1 VAFALPKSII
11 HFSSL
16 SSLTSIPEVDAK
28 SATTCK
34 LWSSGDY
41 SASFTGRIND
51 DAGEINEP
59 VSLKLTFDDSSGGKT
74 YDTTY
79 DVNTKKFTFDK
90 VEFTTESAVA
100 KLTISNATGSS
111 STSTPT
117 KYLTYE
123 ETLLFTNGEP
133 KLRSSRTDENRDW
146 LNGTNPAF
154 QLAKSP
160 FTIRAYSGKRTFSGG
175 EDIFANE
182 AGYSVSIYE
191 RDTGNNIVNG
201 VTIKKALFGG
211 IGGFY
216 ENVAELTKATL
227 VSNRNYY
234 ATYTKD
240 NVLVGTIPFTLNTG
254 SSNTL
259 NLDIFPN
266 LTNKTLKYGPVV
278 VTGKVLVRGTKLTL
292 PGTNVSIEQNGKS
305 ITIKP
310 EDSFFGTGASN
321 QDYQGISGSRYMLYS
336 GLVPGKATITAT
348 YAYNQYTYKADI
360 TLTNGLSNR
369 DISLDIP
376 LICGNTK
383 LQHTEVLLPGIG
395 ITLKQENKSNP
406 QQDVKYT
413 ANTDMSGEYRTFEPI
428 TPNFVHGFQ
437 YKGYTTTDNYS
448 FYSVDARTT
457 GNTCNYQKY
466 DANSTCN
473 FANTFKKDT
482 PLFKAGNV
490 NYQIVLHP
498 ELVSLHEQLQ
508 ASTGTFRVGSTQ
520 LSYNPRNTNTKT
532 NLFTLAKDILI
543 PQTEAQTTTAT
554 TKDIQVKMAKV
565 NQIKGKILPPDGKNW
580 QYSAYDYRI
589 KVTSKTN
596 PDFRFETTTDTG
608 GNFVINFAWKQS
620 FTNYEIKVQSPS
632 SFSHEDEIVSD
643 TISVK
648 FEKGDNQIV
657 LTEIKLNKEIP
668 DVAQNNLNIIVSD
681 MQNNDTVIAGFE
693 FTLEKL
699 DKGNWVKL
707 QSNKSN
713 DKGHVQFDIAQF
725 NFQDEQ
731 LVRLVPENKVEYI
744 NWNNN
749 KPIMIKIL
757 GKRLFFN
764 NKFVHKVVKSSVGYK
779 DCIKNES
786 LNIYRCGKEGQDP
799 KIDPMINNVVDAIA
813 SFVKDPDYKTV
824 FTELPRP
831 QLIVFQ
837 SLENDIMY
845 SHADGVYEHGMSG
858 SLVPGSLVDA
868 CPSIYGGTNLGEEII
883 FRAYPFS
890 DRRGRQVAI
899 HEAEHMLDFSKKGP
913 GDKRE
918 CSFSVYQ
925 VSDSFNI
932 LSGKEYADT
941 NESYLPQFNAVFT
954 SDICDKW
961 YAKTSP
967 QEMIAV
973 TGQASYLHFEI
984 VRNNMNALSVG
995 KSPEDIQTAQNILMR
1010 WVEYVLYPKVPDWTI

>member
-1 VAFALPKSII
+1 MRIKLFSLVLVILGISVVAFALPKSII

-520 LSYNPRNTNTKT
+520 LSYNSTNNNTARSTDSTTAKDNTTPTRT

-554 TKDIQVKMAKV
+554 TKDIQVPMAKR
-565 NQIKGKILPPDGKNW
+565 NLLKIKILPPDGKNW
-580 QYSAYDYRI
+580 QYLKEGYGVSI
-589 KVTSKTN
+589 VTNNSFGTGFTDEDGIVNWTACVKGTYKIN
-596 PDFRFETTTDTG
+596 VRGFKETKE
-608 GNFVINFAWKQS
+608 IS
-620 FTNYEIKVQSPS
+620 FT
-632 SFSHEDEIVSD
+632 EDRGQTV
-643 TISVK
+643 
-648 FEKGDNQIV
+648 
-657 LTEIKLNKEIP
+657 
-668 DVAQNNLNIIVSD
+668 NLI
-681 MQNNDTVIAGFE
+681 
-693 FTLEKL
+693 FTLEKE
-699 DKGNWVKL
+699 L
-707 QSNKSN
+707 QPFPIDYLRVHSPN
-713 DKGHVQFDIAQF
+713 
-725 NFQDEQ
+725 
-731 LVRLVPENKVEYI
+731 EN
-744 NWNNN
+744 
-749 KPIMIKIL
+749 
-757 GKRLFFN
+757 
-764 NKFVHKVVKSSVGYK
+764 
-779 DCIKNES
+779 
-786 LNIYRCGKEGQDP
+786 
-799 KIDPMINNVVDAIA
+799 
-813 SFVKDPDYKTV
+813 YKTV
-824 FTELPRP
+824 
-831 QLIVFQ
+831 I
-837 SLENDIMY
+837 LE
-845 SHADGVYEHGMSG
+845 ARDGG
-858 SLVPGSLVDA
+858 SWKKIGEMKVD
-868 CPSIYGGTNLGEEII
+868 
-883 FRAYPFS
+883 
-890 DRRGRQVAI
+890 D
-899 HEAEHMLDFSKKGP
+899 KG
-913 GDKRE
+913 
-918 CSFSVYQ
+918 
-925 VSDSFNI
+925 
-932 LSGKEYADT
+932 A
-941 NESYLPQFNAVFT
+941 AVFT
-954 SDICDKW
+954 TANFGLEINKFYRVSMKYSSYGASTMYKLQIKRVDYAVYDDVYLIESEGLSGCENKSISDVWRCGDK
-961 YAKTSP
+961 AKQPSFDDKIVSFKNGINSVVNNPSYKTIFSKP
-967 QEMIAV
+967 PYPLAIIVKELNSERVVATYFSWGFEYSRYGDECPRTQIEFNA
-973 TGQASYLHFEI
+973 ASI
-984 VRNNMNALSVG
+984 
-995 KSPEDIQTAQNILMR
+995 
-1010 WVEYVLYPKVPDWTI
+1010 